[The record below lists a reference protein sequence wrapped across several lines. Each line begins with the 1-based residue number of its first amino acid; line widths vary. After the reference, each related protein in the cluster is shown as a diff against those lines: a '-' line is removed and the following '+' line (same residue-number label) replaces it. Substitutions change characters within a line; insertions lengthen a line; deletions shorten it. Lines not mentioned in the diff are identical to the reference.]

1 MEKDEMK
8 REFLEKYEEI
18 ICSNDERKMEVLG
31 AMVKRVMNWLI
42 ENEPE
47 KAQDCIDMLE
57 RAGYRN
63 YLSEH
68 EARSIV
74 VRMNPE
80 PQWSFEM
87 LTDTV
92 NRMGG
97 KLEEMPYYNKWALL
111 TDMCKIKSDHGETLR
126 EALMVGNN
134 DLQLVELV
142 YKMAVNE
149 LKDPDGVYDIRK
161 YFDLC

>member
-1 MEKDEMK
+1 
-8 REFLEKYEEI
+8 
-18 ICSNDERKMEVLG
+18 
-31 AMVKRVMNWLI
+31 
-42 ENEPE
+42 
-47 KAQDCIDMLE
+47 
-57 RAGYRN
+57 
-63 YLSEH
+63 
-68 EARSIV
+68 
-74 VRMNPE
+74 MNPE

-97 KLEEMPYYNKWALL
+97 KLEELPYYNKWALL
-111 TDMCKIKSDHGETLR
+111 TDMCKIKSDQGETLR
-126 EALMVGNN
+126 EALRVGNN
-134 DLQLVELV
+134 DLQLVELT